1 MGDENKVIHDI
12 NAGLSAIC
20 QALELIKDNWKSNPD
35 IVEKILPLVIQK
47 SNALEGDWEIAKN
60 IIKNKG

>member
-1 MGDENKVIHDI
+1 MSEEKKVIHDI
-12 NAGLSAIC
+12 NASLSAIC
-20 QALELIKDNWKSNPD
+20 QALELIKDNWKTNPD

-47 SNALEGDWEIAKN
+47 SSTLENDWEIAKN

>member
-1 MGDENKVIHDI
+1 MSEEKKVIHDI
-12 NAGLSAIC
+12 NAGLSAIS
-20 QALELIKDNWKSNPD
+20 QALELIKDNWKTNPD

-47 SNALEGDWEIAKN
+47 SQALENDWKVAKD